1 MTTLYLITGFL
12 GAGKTSFLHNFI
24 RFFDGQSIHV
34 IVNEFGKVGVDGKL
48 LSSIDASLSEITGGS
63 IFCSCRSDQ
72 FESALKDAVHG
83 SPEIIL
89 VEASGLSDPTSIRK
103 MLWSEEW
110 KEKTHYGGCL
120 CLADATTLPK
130 VYATARVIKKQ
141 LSVADI
147 IFLNK
152 TDIATEEQIVAS
164 KAIINSQRPDIA
176 VLETS
181 FGRIPDGWNGII
193 TLDENVEQNS
203 IKTADINLHK
213 ISIKV
218 SEDFSPFELI
228 KFLEMFAEDTY
239 RIKGFVKLKGE
250 TFIANCV
257 GSLVKLEPY
266 EENIDTDNIIVV
278 LYGYGL
284 PAKKSITKATKWYPD
299 KVLYID

>member
-34 IVNEFGKVGVDGKL
+34 IVNEFGKVGVDGML

-72 FESALKDAVHG
+72 FESALKDAVDG
-83 SPEIIL
+83 SPEMIL

-103 MLWSEEW
+103 ILWT
-110 KEKTHYGGCL
+110 EKWNEKINYGGCL

-147 IFLNK
+147 VFLNK

-164 KAIINSQRPDIA
+164 KEIINTQRPDIA
-176 VLETS
+176 VLETY
-181 FGRIPDGWNGII
+181 FGKIPDGWNGII
-193 TLDENVEQNS
+193 ALDENVEQNS

-213 ISIKV
+213 ASIKV
-218 SEDFSPFELI
+218 SEDFSPFELT

-239 RIKGFVKLKGE
+239 RIKGFVKLKGKLY
-250 TFIANCV
+250 FADCV

-266 EENIDTDNIIVV
+266 DKNIDTDNIMVV

-284 PAKKSITKATKWYPD
+284 PAKKSITEAMKWYPD
-299 KVLYID
+299 KILYVD